1 LEPYWGKPA
10 VRNLRGNDG
19 NLGIIRSP
27 VRAIVLPD
35 RQRVPLRSAIA
46 LTDSAGTIHTQYTYE
61 PFSKMTASGQAN
73 ANPYQFTGRENDG
86 TGLYFYRACYYRPS
100 RDSLLKIQLGS
111 AAGLNFYGYVGD
123 FHWASAM
130 RPAKAWGRRSW
141 SGARV
146 SPTPPIA
153 IIQTWQSSTNSA
165 VSTRPSFNACGA
177 LFRPHSSLGYRLPAL
192 PAMS

>member
-100 RDSLLKIQLGS
+100 RDSLLKIQLVS
-111 AAGLNFYGYVGD
+111 AAGPELLRLCRRVPLGFRDETGEGVGAAIVVGGACFAYAAYSHYSNLAELNQLSRID
-123 FHWASAM
+123 
-130 RPAKAWGRRSW
+130 
-141 SGARV
+141 
-146 SPTPPIA
+146 SP
-153 IIQTWQSSTNSA
+153 
-165 VSTRPSFNACGA
+165 
-177 LFRPHSSLGYRLPAL
+177 
-192 PAMS
+192 